1 MTPVMRSTPGPEAAA
16 PGAGER
22 LREALAS
29 VANHAVLRAP
39 AAGQIDVPELGR
51 VMVHAHNV
59 GGAVDVNVT
68 ADRADTRAVL
78 RGHVNGMTA
87 DLHQADVPVAR
98 LTVDRSQGHG
108 PSFGSTPSFRDG
120 GANTPGS
127 RRDEAAPAD
136 GDDDPT
142 PAGGAT
148 PGRVR
153 IVL

>member
-1 MTPVMRSTPGPEAAA
+1 IRATPSAEVAA

-39 AAGQIDVPELGR
+39 ATGQIDVPELGR

-78 RGHVNGMTA
+78 RGHVNGMT
-87 DLHQADVPVAR
+87 DDRHQAGVPVAR
-98 LTVDRSQGHG
+98 LTVDRAQAHG
-108 PSFGSTPSFRDG
+108 QSFGSTPSFRDG

-127 RRDEAAPAD
+127 RRDDTTSPD
-136 GDDDPT
+136 GDDEPT
-142 PAGGAT
+142 TNGGAS